1 VVLVHCR
8 DGKQIQ
14 EQRVLTDRFHARH
27 TSECPAAIAAFEDA
41 VHAVAAHRP
50 LGMSLTQAL
59 AADPGLIAA
68 HALAGFGHIML
79 GRGETMTQAADYW
92 HAARRA
98 ADSRRTLSATETAL
112 TDALERAVAGHL
124 RGAAERLELHLESAP
139 EDFLCAKIAHAL
151 RFMLG
156 DRDAM
161 LRLTGDL
168 VKRAPESG
176 AGYGFLLGC
185 HAFGLEEAGAYA
197 EAEAAGKR
205 AVRIEPA
212 DSWGLHAVSHV
223 FEMTGRV
230 DEGCEWLN
238 ASRPVWSR
246 CNNFAYHM
254 AWHLAL
260 LHLENRDHEKVLALY
275 DEEIRPVQTDDFR
288 DMSNAV
294 SLLWRLEQEG
304 ADVGDRWP
312 ALYDIARR
320 RLADTTYIFASLHY
334 LLALIASG
342 DMNAAE
348 ELVDALRRRKADTC
362 DQGRVARYIGLP
374 VARALIQMPGQCAR
388 AGPCLTEMARRLPAL
403 GGSHAQRDVFL
414 RSLMA
419 VAVRSQDYPSLR
431 AIDEIR
437 GELRHEDHF
446 HRAITARMD
455 GKPPASLA
463 GRGPLHGEH
472 TALVRLI

>member
-1 VVLVHCR
+1 
-8 DGKQIQ
+8 
-14 EQRVLTDRFHARH
+14 VLTDRFHGRH
-27 TSECPAAIAAFEDA
+27 TSECPAAITAFEEA

-50 LGMSLTQAL
+50 LGESLTQAL
-59 AADPGLIAA
+59 DADPGLIAA

-79 GRGETMTQAADYW
+79 GRGETMSQAAGYCC
-92 HAARRA
+92 ATRRA
-98 ADSRRTLSATETAL
+98 AESCCGLSATESAL
-112 TDALERAVAGHL
+112 VDALELAVTGLL
-124 RGAAERLELHLESAP
+124 RGAAERLELHLEDAP

-156 DRDAM
+156 DREAM

-230 DEGCEWLN
+230 NEGCEWLN

-246 CNNFAYHM
+246 CNNFSYHM

-260 LHLENRDHEKVLALY
+260 LHLENHDHEKVLALY

-304 ADVGDRWP
+304 VDVGNRWSG
-312 ALYDIARR
+312 LYEIARR

-334 LLALIASG
+334 LLALIAAG

-348 ELVDALRRRKADTC
+348 ELVEALRQRRADKC

-388 AGPCLTEMARRLPAL
+388 SGPCLTEMARRLPTL

-419 VAVRSQDYPSLR
+419 VAIRSQDYPSLR
-431 AIDEIR
+431 AIDAIR
-437 GELRHEDHF
+437 KELRYDDHF
-446 HRAITARMD
+446 HQIITARMG
-455 GKPPASLA
+455 GKLPASLP
-463 GRGPLHGEH
+463 GRGLPHGDH